1 MTFSIVGRCVRTGQL
16 GVAVS
21 TKVPAV
27 GMLCPFA
34 RPGVG
39 AIATQS
45 FVNPYLG
52 ADGLELLAQGYSAQE
67 TLDRLIADDPG
78 RDVRQLGVVDAQ
90 GRSAAFSG

>member
-1 MTFSIVGRCVRTGQL
+1 MTFSIVGRCARTGRL

-34 RPGVG
+34 RPRVG

-52 ADGLELLAQGYSAQE
+52 PDGLDLLARGHSAQE
-67 TLDRLIADDPG
+67 TLDRLVADDPG
-78 RDVRQLGVVDAQ
+78 RDVR
-90 GRSAAFSG
+90 